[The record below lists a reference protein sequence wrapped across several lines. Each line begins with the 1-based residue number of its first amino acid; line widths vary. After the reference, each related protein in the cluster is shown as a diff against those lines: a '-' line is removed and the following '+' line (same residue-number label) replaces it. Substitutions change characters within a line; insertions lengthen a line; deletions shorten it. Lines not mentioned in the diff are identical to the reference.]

1 MRNMIRDTYVST
13 CIIPTYDAMLLGQA
27 RRYTRTRTYCHTLSC
42 SCDLCTV
49 SSLVPVPTAVFLHCI
64 HSPLPPVRAEI
75 DVSTFQ
81 DLYVVNEGQNV
92 TFSCSA
98 FGVPAPTIS
107 WRRDGVEFSPSSDS
121 RVVLHSEVTTQVDYM
136 GPVYQ
141 TMRML
146 TFTDVM
152 DSDTRNIKGMMYQ
165 CVAVN
170 TVGGSGS
177 VEESEDV
184 EDFTLFVRG

>member
-1 MRNMIRDTYVST
+1 M
-13 CIIPTYDAMLLGQA
+13 
-27 RRYTRTRTYCHTLSC
+27 YTACTYCHTLSC

-49 SSLVPVPTAVFLHCI
+49 SSLVLVPTAVFPHCA
-64 HSPLPPVRAEI
+64 HSVLPPVQAKI

-121 RVVLHSEVTTQVDYM
+121 HVVLHFEVTTQVDYM
-136 GPVYQ
+136 GLVYRA
-141 TMRML
+141 TRNL
-146 TFTDVM
+146 TFTNVM
-152 DSDTRNIKGMMYQ
+152 DSDRRNINGMMYQ

-184 EDFTLFVRG
+184 ENFTLFVRG

>member
-1 MRNMIRDTYVST
+1 M
-13 CIIPTYDAMLLGQA
+13 
-27 RRYTRTRTYCHTLSC
+27 YTACTYCRTLSC

-49 SSLVPVPTAVFLHCI
+49 SSLVLVPTAADPHGA
-64 HSPLPPVRAEI
+64 HSVLPPVRAEI

-107 WRRDGVEFSPSSDS
+107 WQRDGVEFNSSSDR
-121 RVVLHSEVTTQVDYM
+121 RVVLHSEETTQVDYM
-136 GPVYQ
+136 GPVYW
-141 TMRML
+141 TTRNL

-152 DSDTRNIKGMMYQ
+152 DNDTRNSLGDMYQ

-170 TVGGSGS
+170 TVGDRA
-177 VEESEDV
+177 EESEDV

>member
-1 MRNMIRDTYVST
+1 M
-13 CIIPTYDAMLLGQA
+13 
-27 RRYTRTRTYCHTLSC
+27 
-42 SCDLCTV
+42 
-49 SSLVPVPTAVFLHCI
+49 
-64 HSPLPPVRAEI
+64 
-75 DVSTFQ
+75 
-81 DLYVVNEGQNV
+81 VNEGQNV

-121 RVVLHSEVTTQVDYM
+121 RVVLHSKETTQVDYM
-136 GPVYQ
+136 GPVYW

-146 TFTDVM
+146 TFITVM
-152 DSDTRNIKGMMYQ
+152 DSDTRNTLGDMYQ

-170 TVGGSGS
+170 TGGDS